1 MKLRCPSPKRKECS
15 NLGGDGREGTAG
27 KWFGKTWVSSV
38 LLQPIGEDSWTT
50 VKIMKKECQTDYYTW
65 IKSTQ
70 LCDCCGCP
78 PQTAVQLASAQ
89 FCILF
94 ETMTLHLSCLISHEH
109 GFIFTVRK
117 LNRKTWVRACYK
129 QIVSTSVWYPNQ
141 FAGLCL
147 AAACPRS

>member
-1 MKLRCPSPKRKECS
+1 MNKHWGYQDEIKVSFSKKRGMQQSRRGRKGRNRRKVVWE
-15 NLGGDGREGTAG
+15 NLSQLGAVAAHRGG
-27 KWFGKTWVSSV
+27 
-38 LLQPIGEDSWTT
+38 LLDHGEDNEEGMPDRLLHLN
-50 VKIMKKECQTDYYTW
+50 KC
-65 IKSTQ
+65 TQ

-78 PQTAVQLASAQ
+78 PRTAVQLASAQ

-129 QIVSTSVWYPNQ
+129 QIVSTSV
-141 FAGLCL
+141 
-147 AAACPRS
+147 